1 MDWLGLSLV
10 LVLYLLILLLAL
22 LSARSSS
29 KETAEDLMLA
39 GRGLGLFVGVATLVA
54 TEVGGAFVN
63 GTAEEVRCNRQIRE
77 LARKLCACSF
87 IFGECLNIS
96 WVYNLHVFLFRCFA
110 AVSCGV

>member
-1 MDWLGLSLV
+1 MLHLTSIMDWLGLSLV

-22 LSARSSS
+22 MSARSSS

-63 GTAEEVRCNRQIRE
+63 GTAEEVRCNRQIQDWRE
-77 LARKLCACSF
+77 NCVHVHSF
-87 IFGECLNIS
+87 SED
-96 WVYNLHVFLFRCFA
+96 A
-110 AVSCGV
+110 